1 MQNSIKECS
10 KYFYMKVS
18 SDYALWTDPASKG
31 GGERISYP
39 VPTAQALK
47 GIVDACYFK
56 PTIVN
61 VVDSVKVVNPI
72 MYKSFGYRA
81 LYRDMSADLNHVT
94 ALSHIEY
101 LIKFHF
107 EWNYNRPDLM
117 HDRNI
122 KKHESI
128 MERSLKKGGRRDIFL
143 GVREFIGDVEYIDEY
158 QYTTCKTAYDGSS
171 IDFGYMFH
179 HFDYPNNNQ
188 KKFKSI
194 FAKVKMES
202 GIIKFDLDGVKYIEN
217 ELSSYTF
224 RQNKTIVSVDE
235 ELKNYRKGD

>member
-1 MQNSIKECS
+1 MQTSIKECS
-10 KYFYMKVS
+10 KYFYMKIS
-18 SDYALWTDPASKG
+18 SDYALWTDPVSKG

-47 GIVDACYFK
+47 GIADACYFK
-56 PTIVN
+56 PPLVN

-72 MYKSFGYRA
+72 MYKKFGYRA
-81 LYRDMSADLNHVT
+81 LYGNMSAGLNNVT
-94 ALSHIEY
+94 ALSQIEY

-107 EWNYNRPDLM
+107 EWNYDRTDLV
-117 HDRNI
+117 HDRNM

-128 MERSLKKGGRRDIFL
+128 MERSLKKGGRRDVFL

-158 QYTTCKTAYDGSS
+158 QFTTCKTAYDGSS

-179 HFDYPNNNQ
+179 HFDYPNDNQ

-202 GIIKFDLDGVKYIEN
+202 GVIDFSLDGVDYIEN
-217 ELSSYTF
+217 ELSTYNF
-224 RQNKTIVSVDE
+224 KKNKTVVSVEE
-235 ELKNYRKGD
+235 ELKSYGKGE

>member
-31 GGERISYP
+31 GGESISYP

-72 MYKSFGYRA
+72 MYEGLGYRA
-81 LYRDMSADLNHVT
+81 LYRDMSAGLNHVT
-94 ALSHIEY
+94 ALFQTEY

-107 EWNYNRPDLM
+107 EWNYDRPDLE
-117 HDRNI
+117 HDRNM

-128 MERSLKKGGRRDIFL
+128 MERSLKKGGRRDVFL
-143 GVREFIGDVEYIDEY
+143 GVREFIGDVEYIDES
-158 QYTTCKTAYDGSS
+158 QFTTCKTAYDGSS

-202 GIIKFDLDGVKYIEN
+202 GVIDFSLNGIDYIEN
-217 ELSSYTF
+217 ELSTYNF
-224 RQNKTIVSVDE
+224 KRNKTVVSVEE
-235 ELKNYRKGD
+235 ELKSYGKGE